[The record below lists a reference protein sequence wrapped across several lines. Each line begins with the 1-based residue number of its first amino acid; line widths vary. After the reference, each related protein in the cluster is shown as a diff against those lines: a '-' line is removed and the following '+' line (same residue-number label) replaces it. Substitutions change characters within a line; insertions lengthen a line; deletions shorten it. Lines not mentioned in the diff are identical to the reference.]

1 MRLFIGVICMIKKI
15 NYEYI
20 NNNKRTLVLL
30 QGWGLDKS
38 VYDRLVHFFC
48 NKYSV
53 LAVDFPGFGE
63 SETPSDYYD
72 TYEYAYQ
79 IFLLLKKLNIDEV
92 CLVGHSFGGRVSII
106 LSSMFDINI
115 KGMVLT
121 ASAGLNRFS
130 LIKTIK
136 IYKYKL
142 CKKLHSRG
150 LLKNWKSDSHG
161 SSDYIKLDDNMKK
174 VFVKVVNQDLHYLLK
189 RIKTNLYLM
198 WDKNDDAT
206 PYWICRKIQS
216 CIKVNETIITKNY
229 GHFTAFYNIN
239 KFIYLCNKCMSN

>member
-1 MRLFIGVICMIKKI
+1 MIKKI
-15 NYEYI
+15 NYDYI

-30 QGWGLDKS
+30 HGWGLDKS
-38 VYDRLVHFFC
+38 IYDRLVHFFC

-53 LAVDFPGFGE
+53 LAIDFPGFGK
-63 SETPSDYYD
+63 SEAPSDYYD

-79 IFLLLKKLNIDEV
+79 IFLLLKKLDIDEV

-121 ASAGLNRFS
+121 SSAGLNKFS
-130 LIKTIK
+130 LLKTIK

-142 CKKLHSRG
+142 CKKLHEKG
-150 LLKNWKSDSHG
+150 YLKKWNSNRHG
-161 SSDYIKLDDNMKK
+161 SSDYIKLDDNMKR
-174 VFVKVVNQDLHYLLK
+174 VFVRVVNQDLGCLLR

-206 PYWICRKIQS
+206 PYWICKKIQR
-216 CIKVNETIITKNY
+216 CVKVNEIIITKKC
-229 GHFTAFYNIN
+229 GHFTAFCNTN
-239 KFIYLCNKCMSN
+239 KFINLCLKCLGN